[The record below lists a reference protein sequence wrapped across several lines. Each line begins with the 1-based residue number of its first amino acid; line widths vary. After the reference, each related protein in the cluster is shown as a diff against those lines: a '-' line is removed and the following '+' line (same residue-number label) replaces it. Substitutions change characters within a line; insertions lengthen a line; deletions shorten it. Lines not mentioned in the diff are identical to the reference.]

1 MSKLPAL
8 IALAASV
15 VATGFGTQV
24 PRKAPEFVFH
34 MVGGP
39 EQLLSAY
46 KGKTIA
52 LAFMYTTCIHC
63 QKVAGTLTKVQEEY
77 KAKGVQVLGAVF
89 DDGAASRAVEFH
101 QQFAPNFPIG
111 YSEKRA
117 VLEFLGLPPDDPYFV
132 PILVFIDKHGMIR
145 SQYVGDET
153 FLSHQETNIRAE
165 LDKYLKGTAA
175 PATTS
180 TAASHK
186 TPKS

>member
-8 IALAASV
+8 IALAASGFV
-15 VATGFGTQV
+15 VSIAAAPVFGAQI

-39 EQLLSAY
+39 EQLLSSY

-52 LAFMYTTCIHC
+52 LALMYTTCVHC
-63 QKVAGTLTKVQEEY
+63 QKIAGTLTKVQEEY
-77 KAKGVQVLGAVF
+77 KAKGVQVLGALF

-101 QQFAPNFPIG
+101 QKFGPNFPIG

-132 PILVFIDKHGMIR
+132 PILVFIDKRGMIR
-145 SQYVGDET
+145 SQYIGDET
-153 FLSHQETNIRAE
+153 FLGQQEKNIRLE
-165 LDKYLKGTAA
+165 LDKMLVPAHVA
-175 PATTS
+175 P
-180 TAASHK
+180 K
-186 TPKS
+186 PQ

>member
-1 MSKLPAL
+1 MNKIPAL
-8 IALAASV
+8 IALALI
-15 VATGFGTQV
+15 VAAPGFGAQA

-52 LAFMYTTCIHC
+52 LAFMYTTCVHC
-63 QKVAGTLTKVQEEY
+63 QKIAGTLTKVQEEY

-101 QQFAPNFPIG
+101 QKFGPNFPIG

-132 PILVFIDKHGMIR
+132 PILVFIDKRGMIR
-145 SQYVGDET
+145 SQYIGDET
-153 FLSHQETNIRAE
+153 FLGQQEKNIRLE
-165 LDKYLKGTAA
+165 LDKMLVPAHVA
-175 PATTS
+175 P
-180 TAASHK
+180 K
-186 TPKS
+186 PQ

>member
-8 IALAASV
+8 MAMAASAFAV
-15 VATGFGTQV
+15 SGSGAQV

-34 MVGGP
+34 MVGAP
-39 EQLLSAY
+39 EQLLSSY

-52 LAFMYTTCIHC
+52 LALMYTTCVHC
-63 QKVAGTLTKVQEEY
+63 QKIAGTLTKVQEEY

-101 QQFAPNFPIG
+101 QKFAPDFPVG

-132 PILVFIDKHGMIR
+132 PILVFIDKRGMIR
-145 SQYVGDET
+145 SQYIGDET
-153 FLSHQETNIRAE
+153 FLGQQEKNIRLE
-165 LDKYLKGTAA
+165 LDKMLA
-175 PATTS
+175 PAHV
-180 TAASHK
+180 A
-186 TPKS
+186 PKPQ

>member
-8 IALAASV
+8 IALAATI
-15 VATGFGTQV
+15 AAAPGFGAQI

-34 MVGGP
+34 MAGGP

-63 QKVAGTLTKVQEEY
+63 QKIAGTLTKVQEEY

-101 QQFAPNFPIG
+101 QKFAPNFPIG

-132 PILVFIDKHGMIR
+132 PIIVFIDKRGMIR
-145 SQYVGDET
+145 SQYIGDET
-153 FLSHQETNIRAE
+153 FLSHQEVNIRAE
-165 LDKYLKGTAA
+165 LDKYLKSTGTT
-175 PATTS
+175 TTS
-180 TAASHK
+180 TSASPK